1 MLGARRAGITTMI
14 LPRRNEKDLE
24 DVPDSVRAEMHFI
37 FVDTMD
43 EVLEHA
49 LEPRQQEEAQPLRAG
64 AL

>member
-1 MLGARRAGITTMI
+1 MQ
-14 LPRRNEKDLE
+14 
-24 DVPDSVRAEMHFI
+24 FI

-49 LEPRQQEEAQPLRAG
+49 LEPRQQEETQPLRAG